1 MLFLH
6 GLALIEAESPE
17 EKKIIFPE
25 VAERPA
31 EAPATSWKNI
41 FLTKAC
47 SGKRDWLQKKLKN
60 IERFIFMRVFKFG
73 GASVKDAD
81 GVKNVVSVLQKVGF
95 KDVLLVVSAMGK
107 TTNALE
113 LVIKNYFDASPEL
126 QSSVQDVKKYHNQ
139 ILLDLFDDENHA
151 VFADVTALFQDLEQF
166 LKGNKSPNY
175 NFVYDQIVSFGEIIS
190 TKIISHYFDFCGL
203 KNDWLDVRN
212 FIKTDTTYRDA
223 VVNWDLTQENISK
236 KVNKNVLNITQG
248 FIGSDENNF
257 TTTLGREGSDYTA
270 AIFAYCLNAESV
282 TIWKDVPGVMNADPR
297 FFENAALLNQISYR
311 EAIELAFY
319 GATVIHPKTLQPLQ
333 RKEIPLYVKSF
344 LNPELPGTSVS
355 KGADLEPHLPCFIVK
370 KEQLLI
376 SLSSIDF
383 SFIMEENISE
393 IFGLFHQYKMKVSLI
408 QNSAISFSVCI
419 EDKFGNFGELK
430 NVLSKKFKVSYNDNV
445 SLYTIRH
452 FNENASKIVEKN
464 KEILLKQISRETM
477 QIVAK

>member
-1 MLFLH
+1 
-6 GLALIEAESPE
+6 
-17 EKKIIFPE
+17 
-25 VAERPA
+25 
-31 EAPATSWKNI
+31 
-41 FLTKAC
+41 
-47 SGKRDWLQKKLKN
+47 
-60 IERFIFMRVFKFG
+60 MRIFKFG

-81 GVKNVVSVLQKVGF
+81 GIKNVYSVLQQVGYE
-95 KDVLLVVSAMGK
+95 DVLLVVSAMGK

-113 LVIKNYFDASPEL
+113 AVIKNYFEKSPEL

-139 ILLDLFDDENHA
+139 ILLDLFEDDKNA
-151 VFADVTALFQDLEQF
+151 VFTAINSLFSDLESF
-166 LKGNKSPNY
+166 LKNNKSPNY

-190 TKIISHYFDFCGL
+190 TTIISHYFNSRDL
-203 KNDWLDVRN
+203 KNQWLDVRN

-223 VVNWDLTQENISK
+223 IVDWDQTQKLISK
-236 KVNKNVLNITQG
+236 NVKKKVLNITQG
-248 FIGSDENNF
+248 FLGSDENNF

-297 FFENAALLNQISYR
+297 YFENATLLNQISYR

-333 RKEIPLYVKSF
+333 RKEIPLFVKSF
-344 LNPELPGTSVS
+344 LNPSLPGTSVS

-370 KEQLLI
+370 RDQLLI

-419 EDKFGNFGELK
+419 EDKFGNFNELK
-430 NVLSKKFKVSYNDNV
+430 NILSKKFKVSYNENV

-452 FNENASKIVEKN
+452 FNENASEMVEKG
-464 KEILLKQISRETM
+464 KEVLLKQVSRETM
-477 QIVAK
+477 QIVTKDVN